1 MNDNPDEKKYTK
13 KCRKINEYID
23 GKMKEKV
30 KLNDRKMVDKNKHRV
45 LTEEIKR

>member
-1 MNDNPDEKKYTK
+1 MNDNPDEKRYAK

-30 KLNDRKMVDKNKHRV
+30 KLGGKKISDKNTQRV
-45 LTEEIKR
+45 LTE